1 MKTQSILKTSLIT
14 AGFSAFALMGNTQA
28 QVLAINVNLNQQSA
42 AAPNGLLDGTIWS
55 APIAPLDYTGMR
67 WTDTTLTS
75 ESNLVWSDG
84 SSSTIGFSLTGGTG
98 TGSST
103 NWGGPIVMLEGGFYG
118 TNETLTLTNL
128 QAGHTYDL
136 YVAGNY
142 NPNPA
147 LGASTFTIGAQSLTA
162 AGVADSTT
170 WVNNGNYVE
179 FTGITPVG
187 TSITVTMSGE
197 FNGFQLA
204 EVAAAPEPSTYALL
218 GLGALA
224 LLVVSRRRKA

>member
-1 MKTQSILKTSLIT
+1 MKTKSILKMALCAS
-14 AGFSAFALMGNTQA
+14 AFSAFALMGNTQA
-28 QVLAINVNLNQQSA
+28 QVLAINVNLNQQGPSGEL
-42 AAPNGLLDGTIWS
+42 NGTSWS
-55 APIAPLDYTGMR
+55 SSIAPLDYTDSS
-67 WTDTTLTS
+67 WTDTDLTS
-75 ESNLVWSDG
+75 GSDLVWSDG

-179 FTGITPVG
+179 FSDITPVG

-204 EVAAAPEPSTYALL
+204 PEGVPEPSTVALI
-218 GLGALA
+218 GLGALGLA
-224 LLVVSRRRKA
+224 FLVSRRRHSLV